1 MINYTEVWRDIQGYE
16 GKYQVSSQGRVR
28 SLTRLITN
36 KLGVSQLVQGR
47 IMKATKNR
55 RGYYIVDL
63 CKNGTIKHYQV
74 HRLVACAFIPNPIGL
89 PQVNH
94 RDENPANNCISNL
107 EWCTAKYN
115 NNYGHHNI
123 RNGRCHRNG
132 RKYTKKLQHS
142 HHFTRQV
149 KQIALDGTV
158 VHIWPSIK
166 AATKAGYGESNI
178 SRCCNNKSWYK
189 THKGYKWQ
197 YA

>member
-1 MINYTEVWRDIQGYE
+1 MTNYIEVWRDIQGYK

-36 KLGVSQLVQGR
+36 KLGVSRLVQGH

-55 RGYYIVDL
+55 SGYYIVDL
-63 CKNGTIKHYQV
+63 CQNGTIRHYQV
-74 HRLVACAFIPNPIGL
+74 HRLVASAFIPNPIDL
-89 PQVNH
+89 PVINH
-94 RDENPANNCISNL
+94 RDENPVNNRTNNL
-107 EWCTAKYN
+107 EWCTVKYN

-123 RNGRCHRNG
+123 RNDRCYRNG
-132 RKYTKKLQHS
+132 RKRVKKLRYP
-142 HHFTRQV
+142 HHFRQV
-149 KQIALDGTV
+149 KQIAPDGSV
-158 VHIWPSIK
+158 VHIWSSIK

-178 SRCCNNKSWYK
+178 SRCCNKKSWYK